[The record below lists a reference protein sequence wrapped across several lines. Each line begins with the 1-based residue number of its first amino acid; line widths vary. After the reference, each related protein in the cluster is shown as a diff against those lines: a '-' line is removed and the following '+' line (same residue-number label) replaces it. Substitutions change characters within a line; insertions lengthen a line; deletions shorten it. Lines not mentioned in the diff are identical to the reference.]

1 MKVCEPAAWTSV
13 TTMGVEP
20 EQAAKRT
27 RDGGGDV
34 DTIAYLFPQQ
44 TRLLELVTTPT
55 AHCQSSAPCSKPP
68 RRLACRRRNRCYG
81 PDQSSSA

>member
-34 DTIAYLFPQQ
+34 DTIAYLLSAADPAARAGNNADGTLSIFGTVLETAAQIGVPAAEP
-44 TRLLELVTTPT
+44 LLR
-55 AHCQSSAPCSKPP
+55 A
-68 RRLACRRRNRCYG
+68 
-81 PDQSSSA
+81 